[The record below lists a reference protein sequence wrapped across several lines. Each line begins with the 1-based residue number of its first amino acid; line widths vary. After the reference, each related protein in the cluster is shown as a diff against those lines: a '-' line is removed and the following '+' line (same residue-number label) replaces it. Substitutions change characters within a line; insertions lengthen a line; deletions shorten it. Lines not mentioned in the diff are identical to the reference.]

1 MSPPGVTVAIDWR
14 FVFSSELNEEVAEEV
29 ELEELAGRLVRYHSS
44 LGGTKGTELRNLE
57 APKRLAAI
65 LSSQDRTLLTRYD
78 RVYVGVERQESTHK
92 LIS

>member
-1 MSPPGVTVAIDWR
+1 MVTRDCR
-14 FVFSSELNEEVAEEV
+14 FVCNSDLNEEVAEEV
-29 ELEELAGRLVRYHSS
+29 ELDELVGRLDLYHSS

-92 LIS
+92 LIG